1 MKLCEN
7 VKLTFSFSIS
17 QRTSLSTKFVH
28 IVKTDELFST
38 TKTWLL
44 VSITKVWYYSGPFL
58 WHHPH
63 LNIQHIWADVTMCVL
78 MTPSA
83 AQAPN
88 YGISSK
94 CWDVS
99 VDDRPNLHVP
109 GTGYKTD
116 GNLIDDVTN
125 VTLGAVPHAQ
135 VHNLNAKS
143 SYSTQGKL
151 PDRFNWTQRKLHRTK
166 RCRGAKVVEIP
177 GRNVQSCAVITRS
190 NIRGYCIHHCKSLQS
205 LGQNIIRA
213 WIHKRHPI
221 PRPSVRAMG
230 CLLWWFRRKLTAL

>member
-1 MKLCEN
+1 MWKRQIDVFIFHQPKNKFEHKVCSHCEN
-7 VKLTFSFSIS
+7 WWTF
-17 QRTSLSTKFVH
+17 
-28 IVKTDELFST
+28 LFST

-143 SYSTQGKL
+143 TL
-151 PDRFNWTQRKLHRTK
+151 
-166 RCRGAKVVEIP
+166 
-177 GRNVQSCAVITRS
+177 
-190 NIRGYCIHHCKSLQS
+190 
-205 LGQNIIRA
+205 II
-213 WIHKRHPI
+213 I
-221 PRPSVRAMG
+221 
-230 CLLWWFRRKLTAL
+230 